1 MTAAERVAELL
12 REHKAHATISERGE
26 DLVVKDVYNVG
37 VLEAARIF
45 AEGLDTR
52 AIDIRTP
59 HEYEELDEMIED
71 YGCESCG
78 HGSVLVLRG
87 MASVQLPDA
96 GPRV

>member
-1 MTAAERVAELL
+1 MTAAERVVELL
-12 REHKAHATISERGE
+12 REHRAHATILERGE
-26 DLVVKDVYNVG
+26 DLIVKDIYNVE
-37 VLEAARIF
+37 VLEAARIL

-59 HEYEELDEMIED
+59 HEYEELDDMIED

-87 MASVQLPDA
+87 MAAIQLPAA
-96 GPRV
+96 GEHG